1 MELAARSPFMT
12 DATAILSPK
21 PFSRQRY
28 NAGIPAMPI
37 STASIQEGAG
47 YYQTIMRKGV
57 RSSTAD
63 GYLKAVLEKL
73 PRRGVPMILR
83 EIESHS
89 GIAFKPYSC

>member
-1 MELAARSPFMT
+1 
-12 DATAILSPK
+12 
-21 PFSRQRY
+21 
-28 NAGIPAMPI
+28 
-37 STASIQEGAG
+37 
-47 YYQTIMRKGV
+47 MRKGV

-73 PRRGVPMILR
+73 PRRGVSMILR